1 MNSSEIF
8 NYLMEKYDIENIPY
22 VILHSYQKLPKQ
34 FDSDIDI
41 AIDAKDIMSAVH
53 QLDSFILPTGWRIIQ
68 YWRHENYA
76 CDCVISNDKEFLQVD
91 FCIHYERN
99 GRVVLP
105 VDELIADRKKY
116 LNFYVPCAETEFTY
130 ILLKKILKKNFSD
143 GSKEQ
148 LQNLIGE
155 MGHKGQEKVAKSLMR
170 FLSEEQIE
178 QILINIQQGQYDD
191 IFLDEL
197 HDVLLKK
204 TSKFSS
210 NLHYKFFDVKRKIE
224 RIIHPTGLF
233 IVLMGVDGAGK
244 TTISNEL
251 KERSKVSFR
260 RINHYHSRVRVLK
273 DLSQVRSGETV
284 VDVSDPHGNKKKSGK
299 FVSFLKFNYYFLDY
313 LIGNVMISKEK
324 IQSSLVLIERYY
336 YDYSIDKIRYNLNLS
351 DSFIK
356 FFGHFVKKPDA
367 IYILTGDSRILCER
381 KHEITIEEIDK
392 QKQRLENHFINN
404 KKAIFI
410 DTTNHSIE
418 ECVNIMLERNNDIMR
433 GRRKW

>member
-1 MNSSEIF
+1 MNSAEIF
-8 NYLMEKYDIENIPY
+8 NYIMEKYEIENIPY
-22 VILHSYQKLPKQ
+22 VILHSYQKLPQQ

-41 AIDAKDIMSAVH
+41 AIDAKDIMSAVR
-53 QLDSFILPTGWRIIQ
+53 QLDSFIMPMGWRIIQ
-68 YWRHENYA
+68 FWRHENYA
-76 CDCVISNDKEFLQVD
+76 CDCVISNNIEFLQVD

-99 GRVVLP
+99 GRVVLS
-105 VDELIADRKKY
+105 VDELIANRKKY

-130 ILLKKILKKNFSD
+130 ILLKKILKKKFSD

-148 LQNLIGE
+148 LYYLIEE
-155 MGHKGQEKVAKSLMR
+155 MGQESEKKITTSLKR
-170 FLSEEQIE
+170 FLPEDKIE
-178 QILINIQQGQYDD
+178 RILRNIKQKQFDD
-191 IFLDEL
+191 ISLVEL
-197 HDVLLKK
+197 HNALLKK

-210 NLHYKFFDVKRKIE
+210 NLHYRFFDVKRKIE
-224 RIIHPTGLF
+224 RIIHPTGIF
-233 IVLMGVDGAGK
+233 VVLMGVDGAGK

-284 VDVSDPHGNKKKSGK
+284 VDASDPHGKKKKSCK
-299 FVSFLKFNYYFLDY
+299 IVSFLKFNYYFLDY
-313 LIGNVMISKEK
+313 LIGNFLITKAK

-351 DSFIK
+351 DGFIN
-356 FFGHFVKKPDA
+356 FFGHFVKKPDV
-367 IYILTGDSRILCER
+367 IYILTGDSEVLCER
-381 KHEITIEEIDK
+381 KREITIEEIDK
-392 QKQRLENHFINN
+392 QKRLLENHFKNN

-410 DTTNHSIE
+410 DTTKNSIE
-418 ECVNIMLERNNDIMR
+418 ECVNIILERNNDIMR